1 MKPVIKQLLNVGP
14 LIIGMMIIA
23 YIIEELVEDFVNE
36 SLSDFVYPITALVV
50 LYILWK
56 KVIPTV
62 QVYLN
67 EGSGEDTSIAN
78 K

>member
-1 MKPVIKQLLNVGP
+1 MKPIISKLLNATP
-14 LIIGMMIIA
+14 LIIGIAIVA
-23 YIIEELVEDFVNE
+23 YIIEELVEDFGNE
-36 SLSDFVYPITALVV
+36 SLSDFVYPIATLVI

-62 QVYLN
+62 QAYLN
-67 EGSGEDTSIAN
+67 EGPAEEKAIDN